1 MFEKLL
7 KLMND
12 ASLSGIEMSIRLASP
27 TQLSV
32 ILSFKNGTALDA
44 RLLSSDNPNA
54 DSVMALRAALNTP
67 LVITGAPDV
76 LISSIDKA
84 LLDVREAMVGA
95 SAVYSGLDMAAVLAS
110 ASAKVTAASK
120 NAPKAK
126 EKEAKPSTPKVAQ
139 SAQVVGSDDDDE
151 DFAEEQAVD
160 DQTPEPVSITTPTQS
175 SAFAAFD
182 SL

>member
-110 ASAKVTAASK
+110 ASAKVTTASK

-126 EKEAKPSTPKVAQ
+126 EAKASTPKVAQ

>member
-1 MFEKLL
+1 
-7 KLMND
+7 
-12 ASLSGIEMSIRLASP
+12 MSIRLASA

-110 ASAKVTAASK
+110 ASAKVAAASK

-126 EKEAKPSTPKVAQ
+126 EKEAKASTPKVAQ